1 MLWTI
6 EDLLRRAA
14 AVPADPFRALF
25 CLIAR
30 HGDSTGRA
38 RPRCGTDWDRD
49 PLSHPALRAM
59 SQRDLGDLPFDPR
72 AIAED

>member
-1 MLWTI
+1 MLWTF
-6 EDLLRRAA
+6 EDLLRRVA
-14 AVPADPFRALF
+14 AVPGDPLQALSS
-25 CLIAR
+25 LR
-30 HGDSTGRA
+30 RRLHDRTGRA
-38 RPRCGTDWDRD
+38 ASRAAPGWSRD